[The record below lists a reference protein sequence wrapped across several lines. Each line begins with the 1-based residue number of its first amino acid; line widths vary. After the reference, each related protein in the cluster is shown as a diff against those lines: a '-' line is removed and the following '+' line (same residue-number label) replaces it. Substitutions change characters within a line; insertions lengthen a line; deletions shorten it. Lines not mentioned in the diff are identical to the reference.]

1 MNKNKSKIRL
11 FKYVLAIMA
20 VLVALAPSL
29 MADDDG
35 IIGYD
40 ENGKP
45 IFKVTPNEERKMVN
59 TCASYQFQAKD
70 TLFYAVESK
79 DSIVIGWGVPLR
91 KNRDEILMVVCD
103 SVTNNNRFH
112 LHLRYMQYSGYEYTS
127 KFDLVE
133 RNKHDWQ
140 FRKINL
146 TIDSLG
152 KRYYESLE
160 DTATIGQ
167 NSGGAFQPHLFFN
180 FGQACADTGQ
190 AWNVMHENELL
201 VENGVPAAAVN
212 QSLILNSQGYIDLFG
227 YKANKVLVTKT
238 GQGSITIPDPK
249 QKIRFTTILSSGGQL
264 CIGTEL
270 RVPIYY
276 EIEQEQKI
284 HIHTGSKVKE
294 DGNTHHTITK
304 YTLMK
309 TNRKAFKKNNKRTL
323 EPFKKKFQVR

>member
-1 MNKNKSKIRL
+1 MNKNKSKIRV
-11 FKYVLAIMA
+11 FSYIIGCIIVL
-20 VLVALAPSL
+20 LAFAPAGL
-29 MADDDG
+29 MADED

-40 ENGKP
+40 KDGKP

-59 TCASYQFQAKD
+59 SCASYQFQAKD

-112 LHLRYMQYSGYEYTS
+112 LHLMYMQYYGYEYTS
-127 KFDLVE
+127 QYDLVE
-133 RNKHDWQ
+133 RTTHDWQ

-152 KRYYESLE
+152 KRYYESLD
-160 DTATIGQ
+160 DTSTIGQ

-180 FGQACADTGQ
+180 FGQACADTGI
-190 AWNVMHENELL
+190 AWNVMHEDELL
-201 VENGVPAAAVN
+201 VENGVPTPAVN
-212 QSLILNSQGYIDLFG
+212 HSLIFNAQGYLDLFG
-227 YKANKVLVTKT
+227 YKASKILVTKT

-249 QKIRFTTILSSGGQL
+249 QKIRFTTIISSGGQL

-270 RVPIYY
+270 RVPLYY
-276 EIEQEQKI
+276 ELEQEQRI
-284 HIHTGSKVKE
+284 HIHTGNKVKE
-294 DGNTHHTITK
+294 DGNIHHTITK
-304 YTLMK
+304 YTLMR
-309 TNRKAFKKNNKRTL
+309 TNRKEFIKNNKRTL
-323 EPFKKKFQVR
+323 EPFREKFKVR